1 MIGLSI
7 KILAVIGLISTVF
20 VVIFMH
26 VFLYAEVKLYRIIII
41 NIKDV
46 FFMPYMVLVFPF
58 MTTKELE
65 HHAKY
70 FIGKRWSTKIAQ
82 WHIKFLLKQR
92 IK

>member
-1 MIGLSI
+1 MIALSI
-7 KILAVIGLISTVF
+7 KILSVIGLISSVF
-20 VVIFMH
+20 IVIFTH
-26 VFLYAEVKLYRIIII
+26 ELLYSDVKLYRLITI

-70 FIGKRWSTKIAQ
+70 FIGKRWSIKIAQ
-82 WHIKFLLKQR
+82 WYIKFLLTKR
-92 IK
+92 TK